1 MTRMVP
7 RRERTV
13 DESEVRRYLV
23 LLLGT
28 LAGPGPATELL
39 RLSHQQP
46 SFFHLVV
53 PATVPDYGWTWT
65 EGKALADAQERIQ
78 IMAEFGSAMGL
89 NVRAEVL
96 PTDDPVDAVR
106 RVVGNA
112 PKPFDELIVIDR
124 AKGIR
129 RWVEDRALDELRRD
143 PGLPLNRFEADPPL
157 QQGEEFDV
165 AELRRLFQ
173 EFLNRTDTGR

>member
-1 MTRMVP
+1 MAP

-13 DESEVRRYLV
+13 DESEDRRYLV
-23 LLLGT
+23 LLIGT

-39 RLSHQQP
+39 RLSQQQP

-53 PATVPDYGWTWT
+53 PATAPQYGWTWT
-65 EGKALADAQERIQ
+65 EGQALADAQERIQ
-78 IMAEFGSAMGL
+78 IMTEFGSAMGL

-96 PTDDPVDAVR
+96 PTDDPVGAVR

-112 PKPFDELIVIDR
+112 SEPFDELIVIDR

-129 RWVEDRALDELRRD
+129 RWLEDRALDELRRD
-143 PGLPLNRFEADPPL
+143 PGLPLSRFEADPPL
-157 QQGEEFDV
+157 QQGKDFDA

-173 EFLNRTDTGR
+173 EFLSRTDTGR